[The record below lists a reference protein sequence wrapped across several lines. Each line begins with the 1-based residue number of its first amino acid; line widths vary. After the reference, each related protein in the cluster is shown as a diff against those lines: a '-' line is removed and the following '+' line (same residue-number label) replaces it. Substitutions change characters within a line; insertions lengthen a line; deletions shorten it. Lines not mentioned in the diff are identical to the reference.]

1 MKKILILGSTGSVG
15 KAAFDFISK
24 NKKDY
29 EVVCLVASSNEKVI
43 NKQAEKYKN
52 CKTYLENPKQANY
65 SKKSLTK
72 DKLLKLIASNKV
84 DTVIAAISGSKGLDL
99 IHHSISSG
107 KRVLIANKEPL
118 VMAGEFLIDE
128 TQKSG
133 AEIIPIDSE
142 HCAIH
147 QIIKGRELDSIS
159 KIILTCSGG
168 PFHSLSRNR
177 FKDITKKQALNHPVW
192 KMGNKITIDSSTLMN
207 KALEIIEAKFLFE
220 IDHKKIEAIIHP
232 ESLIHSFVEFND
244 GTILASM
251 AEPDMKI
258 PISYGLSY
266 PKTLK
271 NGLKK
276 IDMTKLSELTFKTID
291 RLKFPSIDFA
301 YFAIEKGM
309 GMPIF
314 LNAANEV
321 AVNHFLK
328 DNIQFLDI
336 YRLISA
342 VLSYA
347 DNNNIKLSSVSL
359 DSIQDFNEE
368 AIKISN
374 NLSKQLIK

>member
-1 MKKILILGSTGSVG
+1 
-15 KAAFDFISK
+15 
-24 NKKDY
+24 
-29 EVVCLVASSNEKVI
+29 
-43 NKQAEKYKN
+43 
-52 CKTYLENPKQANY
+52 
-65 SKKSLTK
+65 
-72 DKLLKLIASNKV
+72 
-84 DTVIAAISGSKGLDL
+84 
-99 IHHSISSG
+99 
-107 KRVLIANKEPL
+107 
-118 VMAGEFLIDE
+118 
-128 TQKSG
+128 
-133 AEIIPIDSE
+133 
-142 HCAIH
+142 
-147 QIIKGRELDSIS
+147 
-159 KIILTCSGG
+159 
-168 PFHSLSRNR
+168 
-177 FKDITKKQALNHPVW
+177 
-192 KMGNKITIDSSTLMN
+192 
-207 KALEIIEAKFLFE
+207 LFE

-232 ESLIHSFVEFND
+232 ESLIHSFVEFDD